1 MLISKSPLSFPLE
14 GLHLYYTTE
23 PSWSEA
29 PILVFIGSSAS
40 NSGTNTSWRIQAHVL
55 TPAGLQSHPRITTSP
70 NSPLYVAVNHLP
82 SDQQGDEIRRGL
94 AISLLKY
101 LLEVPEEVR
110 KLLKAGTEHVATQR
124 LFDEAHAATLASRM
138 VKVENVPNV
147 FADVQAAF
155 AERCLSN
162 IDLHLALPDHPVSQL
177 DGRSEAE
184 LREMPADELEH
195 LRYGKY
201 APLVRLLGT
210 PTFLP
215 TSRLKRAPSKPM
227 AQNQN
232 KTLSV
237 EQENSINREMK
248 ELVDTE
254 ERYVTKLI
262 ELTTETFQTLR
273 SACSQA
279 TGISNPDQL
288 ALQALFPKSLTELL
302 KTNSKFLEDV
312 RQSVKTAPCTP
323 KIETSCELVA
333 GLSSS
338 AILEWSKVLLRWLPK
353 FADCYSDYIRAS
365 STFHQVLGRILMD
378 GQSGLGRRIREVG
391 EQKLRGSLIEPVQR
405 LPRYSLFI
413 DNVANILP
421 AKHPAMQTLLQAR
434 DIVSNICS
442 LQQSSAGKPQTVDRL
457 RSIVASWPS
466 NLRPQGRLISAADY
480 IEVAPPY
487 RLDRASANQPGH
499 IFLLFADYLI
509 SVRKQSRTSLTA
521 HGVMTEIDRP
531 SREPLAAYV
540 AAASA
545 GQSVEPP
552 LIFESF
558 HVLRK
563 VRFSEQSRGSLIY
576 MTPIDMQAPYR
587 GNGQSQPWTAKGDA
601 CTRVFFLLGAHEGKV
616 CRWTEEIAKARI
628 EGRYLEEERESNNWE
643 LRSTTMA
650 ERSLTM
656 FTAVTQ
662 ATAETTSKRQRHAA
676 VVQLVVEPSRI
687 GSRSAIQ
694 AGKGLHVSISE
705 PDGSSFRLES
715 RFFDGHTAV
724 DEVDAAGLANVL
736 AEKGGWS

>member
-1 MLISKSPLSFPLE
+1 MLISKPPLSFSLE

-29 PILVFIGSSAS
+29 PVLVFIGSSAS

-55 TPAGLQSHPRITTSP
+55 TPAGFQSHPRITTSP

-101 LLEVPEEVR
+101 LSEVPEEVR
-110 KLLKAGTEHVATQR
+110 RLLTAGREHVQTQR
-124 LFDEAHAATLASRM
+124 LFDEMHAATLASRM
-138 VKVENVPNV
+138 VKVENLPDV
-147 FADVQAAF
+147 FADIQAAF
-155 AERCLSN
+155 TERCLSN
-162 IDLHLALPDHPVSQL
+162 IDLHLALPGHPVTQR
-177 DGRSEAE
+177 DGKSEAE
-184 LREMPADELEH
+184 LREIPTDDLEE

-201 APLVRLLGT
+201 ASLVRLLGA

-215 TSRLKRAPSKPM
+215 TSRLQRAPSKPM
-227 AQNQN
+227 AHNQN

-237 EQENSINREMK
+237 EQEDSINREMK

-262 ELTTETFQTLR
+262 ELTTETFRTLR
-273 SACSQA
+273 TTCPQT
-279 TGISNPDQL
+279 TGISNPEQL
-288 ALQALFPKSLTELL
+288 ALQALFPKSLAEILNV
-302 KTNSKFLEDV
+302 NSKFLEDV
-312 RQSVKTAPCTP
+312 RPSVKTTRGTP
-323 KIETSCELVA
+323 RIETSCELVA

-338 AILEWSKVLLRWLPK
+338 TILEWSKVLLRWLPK

-365 STFHQVLGRILMD
+365 GAFPQVLARILKD
-378 GQSGLGRRIREVG
+378 GQSGLTRRIRELG

-413 DNVANILP
+413 DNVTNTLP

-434 DIVSNICS
+434 DIVANICS
-442 LQQSSAGKPQTVDRL
+442 LQESSAGKPQTVDRL
-457 RSIVASWPS
+457 RTIVASWPS

-487 RLDRASANQPGH
+487 RLDRVSASQPGH
-499 IFLLFADYLI
+499 IFLLFSDYLI
-509 SVRKQSRTSLTA
+509 SVRKHSRTSLTA
-521 HGVMTEIDRP
+521 HGVMAEIDRP
-531 SREPLAAYV
+531 SRESLAAYV
-540 AAASA
+540 DAAST

-576 MTPIDMQAPYR
+576 MAPIDTQASHS
-587 GNGQSQPWTAKGDA
+587 GNGQGQPWISKGDA

-616 CRWTEEIAKARI
+616 WRWTEEIAKARI

-650 ERSLTM
+650 ERSFTM

-662 ATAETTSKRQRHAA
+662 VATETMSKRPMHAA
-676 VVQLVVEPSRI
+676 MVQLVVEPPRA
-687 GSRSAIQ
+687 GGRSVIQ

-705 PDGSSFRLES
+705 PDGSSYRLES

-724 DEVDAAGLANVL
+724 DEVDAAGLANIL